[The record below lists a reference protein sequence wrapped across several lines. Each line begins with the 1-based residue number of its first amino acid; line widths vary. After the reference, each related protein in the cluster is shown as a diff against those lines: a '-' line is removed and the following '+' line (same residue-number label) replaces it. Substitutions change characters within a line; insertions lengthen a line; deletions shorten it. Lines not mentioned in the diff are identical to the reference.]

1 MKKTK
6 AWALLDDKGRLVCD
20 NQFYI
25 FKTKKGAEF
34 DLDKDLDEKII
45 KVDIIRYDKK

>member
-6 AWALLDDKGRLVCD
+6 AWALID
-20 NQFYI
+20 
-25 FKTKKGAEF
+25 KKGKLIDRCVFRTKGEAEF
-34 DLDKDLDEKII
+34 DLDEDLGEKII